1 MKTLKQIKETWD
13 VLVPVGS
20 GKRFM
25 MISPQVMESR
35 QYAMDSG
42 YLVLYSSLCQLNLGS
57 EFQLLVRA

>member
-1 MKTLKQIKETWD
+1 MNLKTLKQIKETWD

-35 QYAMDSG
+35 QFWI
-42 YLVLYSSLCQLNLGS
+42 LNYMQWILDTWYCIPVFVS
-57 EFQLLVRA
+57 